1 MTEQS
6 TDAGAS
12 SMRALSTASP
22 IKSWQLTLPLLIGV
36 LAIGIGLVEPR
47 FWSVANLSNLL
58 RQLAP
63 LIVLS
68 VGQAFAVIGGGLDLS
83 VAATLAAS
91 GAVGVIAMSH
101 AGVGLGVAA
110 MLGTGLVIG
119 LINGI
124 LITAFDVSPF
134 IITLGTMSVLRGLTL
149 VITGGLPLYD
159 IPARFLDIFGDGSVL
174 GIPVS
179 GLIAGIC
186 VLLGAFLLRR
196 TLFGRYVYAI
206 GANTTAAFNSGVK
219 VRKVTLM
226 IYGVSGLM
234 AGIAAVILTSWV
246 SAAQPLAGSGLDLLS
261 VAVVVVGGA
270 ALTGGTGSMSG
281 TLYGAII
288 LGMLSNGLNMLGVS
302 SFYQTTS
309 VGIIIIIA
317 VILDRL
323 RTSPG

>member
-6 TDAGAS
+6 TD
-12 SMRALSTASP
+12 TVVPP
-22 IKSWQLTLPLLIGV
+22 IRVTNVATWIKPRQLTLPLLIV
-36 LAIGIGLVEPR
+36 ALAIGIGVVEPR
-47 FWSVANLSNLL
+47 FWSSANLSNLL

-63 LIVLS
+63 LMVLS
-68 VGQAFAVIGGGLDLS
+68 VGQAFAIIGGGLDLS

-101 AGVGLGVAA
+101 VGVAFGVTS
-110 MLGTGLVIG
+110 MLGTGLCIG
-119 LINGI
+119 LVNGA

-159 IPARFLDIFGDGSVL
+159 IPPLFLDIFGDGTIL
-174 GIPVS
+174 GVPVS
-179 GLIAGIC
+179 GLIAAFC
-186 VLLGAFLLRR
+186 MLLGAFLLRR

-206 GANTTAAFNSGVK
+206 GANATAAFNSGVR
-219 VRKVTLM
+219 VRRVTLA

-234 AGIAAVILTSWV
+234 AGVAAVILTSWV

-261 VAVVVVGGA
+261 IAVVVVGGA
-270 ALTGGTGSMSG
+270 ALTGGTGSMTG

-309 VGIIIIIA
+309 VGVIIIIA

-323 RTSPG
+323 RNAQ

>member
-1 MTEQS
+1 MTDQS
-6 TDAGAS
+6 TGAAVS
-12 SMRALSTASP
+12 PLRSDTVISTRIKLRQFALP
-22 IKSWQLTLPLLIGV
+22 VLIIA
-36 LAIGIGLVEPR
+36 LAMGIGIVEPR
-47 FWSVANLSNLL
+47 FWSGANLSNLL

-63 LIVLS
+63 LMVLS

-101 AGVGLGVAA
+101 AGVAIGVAA
-110 MLGTGLVIG
+110 MLGTGLCVG
-119 LINGI
+119 LINGA
-124 LITAFDVSPF
+124 LITIFRVSPF

-149 VITGGLPLYD
+149 VITGGLPLYN
-159 IPARFLDIFGDGSVL
+159 IPSRFLDIFGDATLFGVPAG
-174 GIPVS
+174 GI
-179 GLIAGIC
+179 IALC
-186 VLLGAFLLRR
+186 CMLLGAFLLKR
-196 TLFGRYVYAI
+196 TVFGRYVYAV

-219 VRKVTLM
+219 VGQVTLM

-234 AGIAAVILTSWV
+234 AGIASVILTSWV
-246 SAAQPLAGSGLDLLS
+246 SAAQPLAGSGLDLMS
-261 VAVVVVGGA
+261 IAVVVVGGA
-270 ALTGGTGSMSG
+270 ALTGGTGSMIG

-309 VGIIIIIA
+309 VGVIIIIA

-323 RTSPG
+323 RNEQ

>member
-6 TDAGAS
+6 TD
-12 SMRALSTASP
+12 TVVPP
-22 IKSWQLTLPLLIGV
+22 IRVTNLAAWIKPRQLTLPLLIV
-36 LAIGIGLVEPR
+36 ALAIGIGVVEPR
-47 FWSVANLSNLL
+47 FWSSANLSNLL

-63 LIVLS
+63 LMVLS
-68 VGQAFAVIGGGLDLS
+68 VGQAFAIIGGGLDLS
-83 VAATLAAS
+83 VAAALAAS

-101 AGVGLGVAA
+101 VGVAFGVTS
-110 MLGTGLVIG
+110 MLGAGLCIGLV
-119 LINGI
+119 NGA

-159 IPARFLDIFGDGSVL
+159 IPPLFLDIFGDGTIL
-174 GIPVS
+174 GVPVS
-179 GLIAGIC
+179 GLIAAFC
-186 VLLGAFLLRR
+186 MLLGAFLLRR

-206 GANTTAAFNSGVK
+206 GANATAAFNSGVR
-219 VRKVTLM
+219 VRRVTLA

-234 AGIAAVILTSWV
+234 AGVAAVILTSWV

-261 VAVVVVGGA
+261 IAVVVVGGA
-270 ALTGGTGSMSG
+270 ALTGGTGSMTG
-281 TLYGAII
+281 TLYGAIV

-309 VGIIIIIA
+309 VGVIIIIA

-323 RTSPG
+323 RNAQ